1 MLGWESN
8 KVLKK
13 RSITTVYQNTEKEKR
28 NSPRPGI
35 EPGPSTWQAEIL
47 TTRLSRIVRSQG
59 DRKPRKRN
67 ENENEKKKKIQSFE
81 PDLNQRPMDFCYS
94 QLQSTALPTELSKV
108 PWDKRVGFKSYFYVH
123 ALWHSMTFYSKCFLL
138 LPCLGGILCS
148 LRELSK

>member
-47 TTRLSRIVRSQG
+47 TTRLSRNCC
-59 DRKPRKRN
+59 KRLKCFTTCYQLTAFSTVQSLVCVYSLKLHGQ
-67 ENENEKKKKIQSFE
+67 EKKGYVSILDKEFLKKKITPSSRIWTS
-81 PDLNQRPMDFCYS
+81 DLWITVILTTTVHRSTNWAIASTDIMVFHFDQLSNQ
-94 QLQSTALPTELSKV
+94 K
-108 PWDKRVGFKSYFYVH
+108 
-123 ALWHSMTFYSKCFLL
+123 
-138 LPCLGGILCS
+138 
-148 LRELSK
+148 